1 MPKPTP
7 TELKKLLAS
16 AGFEIYR
23 TTGDR
28 VELADRVRDNLIMDS
43 GVSVLAADEDL
54 VVRFITRAQASEFA
68 GESEQQ
74 LFERARRMGAAA
86 VGSGYAEVS
95 TRAVPVLDPGDRA
108 RVLDTWYEVA
118 FERGVAEENLTE
130 QIGYVMG
137 LPKSAI
143 R

>member
-1 MPKPTP
+1 MPNPTP
-7 TELKKLLAS
+7 SELKKLLS
-16 AGFEIYR
+16 NAGFEIYR
-23 TTGDR
+23 TAGDR

-43 GVSVLAADEDL
+43 GVSVLAASGEL

-68 GESEQQ
+68 GESEEQ
-74 LFERARRMGAAA
+74 LFERARRMGAPA

-95 TRAVPVLDPGDRA
+95 TRAVPVHDPGDRA

-118 FERGVAEENLTE
+118 FEKRVPEDSLTD
-130 QIGYVMG
+130 QIGYALS
-137 LPKSAI
+137 LPKSAT